1 MPILLYHHIS
11 DQGKSRYIL
20 PIADFRAQMKTLAD
34 AGYQTISISRLA
46 EVIRQGGNL
55 PLKPVVITFDD
66 GYLDTYQNAF
76 PILKSYGFQGV
87 AYIITSTQGTKL
99 SYGYMQSAELK
110 ALIAAGWEI
119 GSHSISHTELSTSKL
134 GIRNEIEQS
143 RKNLEA
149 LLGVPIRT
157 FSYPFGLANPWTE
170 EQVAKYGYESAVG
183 LDILVNQTPKR
194 LYYLSRREVYR
205 DMTINDFQALLV
217 PGKEEA
223 AGLFSDSTPTPPQR

>member
-1 MPILLYHHIS
+1 
-11 DQGKSRYIL
+11 
-20 PIADFRAQMKTLAD
+20 
-34 AGYQTISISRLA
+34 
-46 EVIRQGGNL
+46 VIRQGGNL

-87 AYIITSTQGTKL
+87 AYIITSTLGTKL
-99 SYGYMQSAELK
+99 SYGYMQPDELK

-119 GSHSISHTELSTSKL
+119 GSHSISHTELRTSKL

-170 EQVAKYGYESAVG
+170 EQVAKYGYDSAVG

-205 DMTINDFQALLV
+205 DMTISDFQALLV

-223 AGLFSDSTPTPPQR
+223 AGLFNDSTPVPAQK